1 MVKLYSYLVRVEVV
15 GWVCVFPL
23 ARLSCDGL
31 LPDCDVDEVLAA
43 DDDDDAD
50 VVAGVGGGP
59 PIMLLSTPSII
70 CWKKTEW
77 NSNKCLHHCRCYLSN
92 LIIEKNHTA
101 YM

>member
-1 MVKLYSYLVRVEVV
+1 
-15 GWVCVFPL
+15 VFPL

-43 DDDDDAD
+43 DDDDDDAD

-70 CWKKTEW
+70 CWK
-77 NSNKCLHHCRCYLSN
+77 
-92 LIIEKNHTA
+92 
-101 YM
+101 